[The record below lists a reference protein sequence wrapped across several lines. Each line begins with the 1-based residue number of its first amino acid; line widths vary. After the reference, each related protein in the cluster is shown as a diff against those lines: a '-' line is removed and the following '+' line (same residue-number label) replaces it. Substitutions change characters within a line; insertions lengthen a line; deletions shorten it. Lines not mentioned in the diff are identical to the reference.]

1 MRRDNLSEVGK
12 KLREIR
18 KAKGLNLKDV
28 ADKAGITA
36 GLLSRIENFRTI
48 PSLPVLYEIS
58 MALEVT
64 MADVVQAVKGD
75 IDTDYVLI
83 KSGEGEIQER
93 EDSEDL
99 EYIKLFSET
108 IKNQNISAYI
118 VRVKPYANREP
129 ISNDS
134 FELIYVAS
142 GEIVYGLNDTEVPLV
157 KGDALFFD
165 GKIPHSVLNT
175 GDKEAILFKIYL
187 MQIE

>member
-18 KAKGLNLKDV
+18 KAKGLNLKEV
-28 ADKAGITA
+28 ANRAGITA

-58 MALEVT
+58 IALEVT
-64 MADVVQAVKGD
+64 MADVVQAVTGD

-99 EYIKLFSET
+99 VYSKLFSET
-108 IKNQNISAYI
+108 IKNQNISAYL
-118 VRVKPYANREP
+118 VKVKPYANREP

-142 GEIVYGLNDTEVPLV
+142 GEIVYGLNDQEVPLIQ
-157 KGDALFFD
+157 GDALFFD
-165 GKIPHSVLNT
+165 GKIPHSVLNAR
-175 GDKEAILFKIYL
+175 DEEAILFKIYL
-187 MQIE
+187 MPME